1 MTLEPAHNK
10 YIRFFDNIR
19 AIQAHV
25 ISAAESH
32 MFPRIDNT
40 NVDRS
45 VSLMHSVIMKAL
57 RKAHPLQFHHELQRL
72 LPPTFIH
79 SSASG
84 RSRQS
89 PFRPFD
95 AEKPRSASDLPQA
108 VRGHV
113 V

>member
-1 MTLEPAHNK
+1 MTLEPAQNK

-19 AIQAHV
+19 AIQSHV
-25 ISAAESH
+25 VSMAEEH

-57 RKAHPLQFHHELQRL
+57 RKVWTLAPFAHLNGHHARFY
-72 LPPTFIH
+72 TCGH
-79 SSASG
+79 SWRTG
-84 RSRQS
+84 HRWQS
-89 PFRPFD
+89 
-95 AEKPRSASDLPQA
+95 
-108 VRGHV
+108 V